1 MKSMLVFI
9 SRINGEIILFWN
21 CAVTAFP
28 CAVILPIFIRDDITP
43 SSGILNIAG
52 EEGKTA
58 SETAF
63 KVGIDLWRKQEERF
77 LLPKEV
83 FPLHRSAC
91 CQSEFR
97 TFIFKVRSSVN

>member
-1 MKSMLVFI
+1 MKCMLVFV
-9 SRINGEIILFWN
+9 SCINGEIILLWH

-28 CAVILPIFIRDDITP
+28 CAVILPIFIRDYTTP
-43 SSGILNIAG
+43 TSGILNIAG
-52 EEGKTA
+52 EESKNA
-58 SETAF
+58 SESAPN
-63 KVGIDLWRKQEERF
+63 VGIYLWRKQEERF